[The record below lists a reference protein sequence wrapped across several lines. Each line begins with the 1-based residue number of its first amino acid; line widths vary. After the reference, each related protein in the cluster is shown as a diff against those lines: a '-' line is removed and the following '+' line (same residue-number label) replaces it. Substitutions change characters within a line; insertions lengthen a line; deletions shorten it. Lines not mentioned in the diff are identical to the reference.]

1 MASNF
6 SLPQFLSMGPRFQ
19 VMKPMQITA
28 AARTFVGGGKNW
40 DPFSDLNTSM
50 KEFDRFSENVVFHL
64 PSFPLQGIQNSAARI
79 LNWINYDFALFSEDA
94 MMLSTIE
101 APPLKK
107 EPISR
112 S

>member
-28 AARTFVGGGKNW
+28 ARTFVSGKNW

-64 PSFPLQGIQNSAARI
+64 PSFPLQGMCKPGLYMIG
-79 LNWINYDFALFSEDA
+79 YG
-94 MMLSTIE
+94 TV
-101 APPLKK
+101 K
-107 EPISR
+107 ISR
-112 S
+112 AGKVKVMLHSDGRNLKLV

>member
-28 AARTFVGGGKNW
+28 ARTFVSGKNW

-79 LNWINYDFALFSEDA
+79 LNWISYDFALFSEDA

-101 APPLKK
+101 ASPLKK
-107 EPISR
+107 EEPISR